1 MRGHGGVDG
10 GGSNHTG
17 AASRGAEW
25 WLEVAGCGGGVAELG
40 WSQRE
45 VMIGGTHLSAGHG
58 EGQRR
63 HEVRR
68 FPVREAAIG
77 QGATDARP
85 TGPRAQ
91 AGPAERL
98 RPSGERE
105 SGRLGKEKGSGLWLG
120 QKPELGPISSNKTFL
135 NFIWNLNFWQLWKFV
150 QGDLE
155 GILTWEF
162 FLDSSGLLKDFR
174 KI

>member
-1 MRGHGGVDG
+1 
-10 GGSNHTG
+10 
-17 AASRGAEW
+17 
-25 WLEVAGCGGGVAELG
+25 VAELG

-58 EGQRR
+58 QGRR
-63 HEVRR
+63 RREVRR
-68 FPVREAAIG
+68 FPAREAAIG

-85 TGPRAQ
+85 TGPRVQ

-120 QKPELGPISSNKTFL
+120 QKPKLGPIQVIKHF
-135 NFIWNLNFWQLWKFV
+135 
-150 QGDLE
+150 
-155 GILTWEF
+155 
-162 FLDSSGLLKDFR
+162 
-174 KI
+174 